1 MVSKTPKATA
11 PKPPKKRT
19 KKQIAEEAEIRRR
32 ELAAFG
38 KVWGQHN
45 STAVDGQ
52 AVEPP
57 QAEPATVARSPI
69 DPSILEAYADANAIP
84 PASADKSGVPTAAND
99 DANAIAP
106 ASADK
111 SGVPPAANADA
122 NASAPASAD
131 KSGVPPAANADAN
144 ASAPASADKSGV
156 PPAANADAN
165 ASAPASADKSGA
177 PPAANADANASAPAS
192 ADKSGAPPPGNA
204 DANASAPASAD
215 KTGVPPA
222 ANADTNV
229 ISPLNGDDPSA
240 PAATDP
246 ESGAASTE
254 NTDMLRE
261 ATAAD
266 AGIVSA
272 ETGNDSRI
280 SNEAV
285 DRSCIEEESIDDAS
299 DVGSEDEAYEPD
311 VDDDNEDEELNV
323 SDHEEEKQNDVH
335 RGGGSDEPVRQ
346 GEESSRGA
354 HYDSRR
360 LLQDSAGSSPLRFD
374 FIDSLDPSIVDGDD
388 DTYLETDGEGDDD
401 RAEAASTGDDS
412 DSDMPEAELCET
424 DSLQRSSDVYNN
436 DQLDQMKKD
445 GWDVLPDNVAAK
457 IVDDPV
463 VDKMYAGYC
472 GPS

>member
-45 STAVDGQ
+45 STA
-52 AVEPP
+52 
-57 QAEPATVARSPI
+57 
-69 DPSILEAYADANAIP
+69 YADANAIP
-84 PASADKSGVPTAAND
+84 PASADKSGLPTAAND

-156 PPAANADAN
+156 
-165 ASAPASADKSGA
+165 

-412 DSDMPEAELCET
+412 DSDMPEAELC
-424 DSLQRSSDVYNN
+424 SSDVYNN